1 MSLEFRRITI
11 RNFGPYF
18 GTSSLDF
25 AEAGERPVTLVY
37 GENTLGKTQMFG
49 AIRWA
54 LYGTWNGIGGA
65 QPSAAEL
72 ERRFNR
78 KAHRAGEDE
87 MSVTLE
93 FTSNG
98 KKYDLNRTAAG
109 FTSSSPRQQ
118 ADLRIDSA
126 AISASRIPAEIGGL
140 LHPQIAD
147 FFLFDGELLERFF
160 ERLRTTDQR
169 RAIRDSIDR
178 VLGVPAL
185 QAAFNDISDMAQ
197 VQGLAAAKS
206 VKAGNERVRA
216 EEDLGKANDAARS
229 IERDLANLR
238 SRLTQVTADHD
249 AKSEELRSVEALKED
264 AKQLEMLEARV
275 ADLKGDLEKGG
286 EKLRGL
292 LSEGWYA
299 VAYRGVE
306 AALNEARRNVDAAQS
321 RQDAREKLLRRV
333 RTLEAQL
340 LGGHCETCRQVLPPA
355 GPEVHDELALVR
367 AELASLPAA
376 ADLRELTER
385 ERQLTLVLDERTA
398 RLYRDEVNG
407 LNRARVGLIE
417 TQRELDDINDR
428 LAEHSA
434 PKIRSLAS
442 QVESLKRVQEATKD
456 EIERRTVS
464 LLAAQ
469 AEQNR
474 IASRLGRLPGVD
486 ARPATLSAF
495 YGYLSS
501 AFEYSIQE
509 YRESVRGS
517 VERDVTD
524 QFKRLIRDPGAY
536 GEVRI
541 GPDFDMHLLDPRG
554 QERQTSEGGRQLL
567 ALAFIGALK
576 RVAVRG
582 GPVIIDSPLGRLDK
596 EHRVHVLRDWIPQLG
611 SQASLFVQ
619 SGELTPGEA
628 AEVIGPI
635 IGVEYRLV
643 RPDGD
648 PEHVAIERIG
658 GSL

>member
-11 RNFGPYF
+11 RNFGPYY

-25 AEAGERPVTLVY
+25 AQAGEHPVTLVY
-37 GENTLGKTQMFG
+37 GENTLGKTQMFS

-54 LYGTWNGIGGA
+54 LYGTWNGIGGT
-65 QPSAAEL
+65 QPSAADL
-72 ERRFNR
+72 DKRFNR
-78 KAHRAGEDE
+78 KAYRAGEDE

-98 KKYDLNRTAAG
+98 KRYDLNRAAVG
-109 FTSSSPRQQ
+109 FASSSPRQQ
-118 ADLRIDSA
+118 ADLRIDST
-126 AISASRIPAEIGGL
+126 AISASRIPAEVGSL

-185 QAAFNDISDMAQ
+185 QAAFNDISDMARA
-197 VQGLAAAKS
+197 QGLAAAKS
-206 VKAGNERVRA
+206 VKVGNERVKA
-216 EEDLGKANDAARS
+216 EADLRKAADLARS
-229 IERDLANLR
+229 IESDLVDLR
-238 SRLTQVTADHD
+238 SRLTQVSNDHD

-275 ADLKGDLEKGG
+275 ADLKGDLKKGS
-286 EKLRGL
+286 EKLQDL

-299 VAYRGVE
+299 VAYRGVQS
-306 AALNEARRNVDAAQS
+306 ALVEARRNVDAAQA
-321 RQDAREKLLRRV
+321 RQETREGMSRRV

-340 LGGHCETCRQVLPPA
+340 QGGHCETCRQALPPA
-355 GPEVHDELALVR
+355 GPEVHDELALIR
-367 AELASLPAA
+367 AEMAALPAA
-376 ADLRELTER
+376 TNVRELVER
-385 ERQLTLVLDERTA
+385 ERQLTLVLDARTA

-407 LNRARVGLIE
+407 LNRARVALIE

-434 PKIRSLAS
+434 PKIRSLAN
-442 QVESLKRVQEATKD
+442 QVEDLKRLQERAKD
-456 EIERRTVS
+456 EIERRTES

-469 AEQNR
+469 AEQNK

-486 ARPATLSAF
+486 PRPATLSAF

-501 AFEYSIQE
+501 AFEYSIQG

-596 EHRVHVLRDWIPQLG
+596 EHRVHVLRDWVPYLG

-619 SGELTPGEA
+619 SGELTANEA
-628 AEVIGPI
+628 AEVIGSI
-635 IGVEYRLV
+635 IGAEYRLV

-648 PEHVAIERIG
+648 PEHVAIERMG